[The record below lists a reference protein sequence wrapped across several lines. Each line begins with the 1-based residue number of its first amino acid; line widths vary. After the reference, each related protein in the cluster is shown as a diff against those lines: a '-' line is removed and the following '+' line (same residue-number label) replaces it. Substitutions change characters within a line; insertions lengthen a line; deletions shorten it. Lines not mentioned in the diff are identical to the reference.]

1 MQFFCCSTNLVLENQ
16 ASVNHEI
23 NFIFLVRTF
32 MYVKKERKKDVFSY
46 FSLNLN
52 VNDFLLMSESQVYLC
67 LGVFDLSY
75 IIGKHLG
82 VNARQSFKHIFCL
95 SFRLRQNSSL
105 RNSATRRSTI
115 QLHQEKDISERLRTN
130 AKKKFHLPITKV
142 ALIRSTKL
150 GNYLINRNFWLLAYL

>member
-95 SFRLRQNSSL
+95 SFRLRQNTQ
-105 RNSATRRSTI
+105 SAQQCYQTFNDSITLGEGHIRKT
-115 QLHQEKDISERLRTN
+115 QDQCQEKV
-130 AKKKFHLPITKV
+130 P
-142 ALIRSTKL
+142 STHHKSCL
-150 GNYLINRNFWLLAYL
+150 NQKHKARQLFD